1 MSPPRQSKCTRL
13 TRPRVLLALA
23 AVAVLVGIVWFPGGG
38 GERRPAKGN
47 VLRNPPGMTDRLV
60 MIDSAPA
67 WRGGAF
73 EGTILHEGTPGDV
86 RLTGNSGAAYPRT
99 GAWTSPE
106 TATDFPFTELI
117 PSWNVTTAAGT
128 GVRVDVRV
136 RQRPLLGQPRWSPW
150 LYTGSWGQV
159 PPRERRTVSFE
170 HGVVNVDNL
179 VLDRPAEAFQVRVRL
194 VSFDADLHVSPL
206 LRRLTV

>member
-1 MSPPRQSKCTRL
+1 MSIRRKWKSTRL

-23 AVAVLVGIVWFPGGG
+23 ALAVLVGVIWFPDG

-73 EGTILHEGTPGDV
+73 EGTTYHEGLIGDV
-86 RLTGNSGAAYPRT
+86 RLTEASGAAYPRT

-128 GVRVDVRV
+128 G
-136 RQRPLLGQPRWSPW
+136 
-150 LYTGSWGQV
+150 
-159 PPRERRTVSFE
+159 
-170 HGVVNVDNL
+170 
-179 VLDRPAEAFQVRVRL
+179 
-194 VSFDADLHVSPL
+194 
-206 LRRLTV
+206 